1 MLTQPATR
9 MLATLLLALALPA
22 GTRAEEPNPQVKVI
36 TNLGEFVIE
45 VRQDRAPLT
54 AANFLRY
61 AREGFYSG
69 TLIHRVVA
77 NFVIQGGGHDA
88 TTYALKTPHE
98 NVANESGDGLQNKRG
113 TVGLARGEAPHSG
126 NAQFYVNLVD
136 NPDLDP
142 VPTRWGYA
150 AFGRIL
156 QGMDVLYILG
166 DLFEAWVGD
175 DDQDP
180 EKERVCLGLRALT
193 QRGVACFALH
203 GNHDFLLGKGF
214 GERSGCRLLGDPVI
228 AELDGEPVLLTHGD
242 TL

>member
-98 NVANESGDGLQNKRG
+98 NVENRSSKP
-113 TVGLARGEAPHSG
+113 GEAAGCVSPHTK
-126 NAQFYVNLVD
+126 VCIPPID
-136 NPDLDP
+136 

-150 AFGRIL
+150 VFGRIL
-156 QGMDVLYILG
+156 QGMDVIERIGEVATGSFGPFKADAPLKPIVIEKMEILAPG
-166 DLFEAWVGD
+166 ATAVAPLVTPVTPPR
-175 DDQDP
+175 QDTILSP
-180 EKERVCLGLRALT
+180 K
-193 QRGVACFALH
+193 
-203 GNHDFLLGKGF
+203 
-214 GERSGCRLLGDPVI
+214 
-228 AELDGEPVLLTHGD
+228 
-242 TL
+242 

>member
-9 MLATLLLALALPA
+9 MLATLLLALVLPA

-113 TVGLARGEAPHSG
+113 TVGLARGESPHSG

-142 VPTRWGYA
+142 LPTRWGYA
-150 AFGRIL
+150 VFGKVV
-156 QGMDVLYILG
+156 QGMDVVDRI
-166 DLFEAWVGD
+166 
-175 DDQDP
+175 
-180 EKERVCLGLRALT
+180 
-193 QRGVACFALH
+193 GVTPT
-203 GNHDFLLGKGF
+203 GS
-214 GERSGCRLLGDPVI
+214 SGPFKSDTPLKPVI
-228 AELDGEPVLLTHGD
+228 INKVEMLDGAGQATTSTPAPMPTPLAPPSQD
-242 TL
+242 S